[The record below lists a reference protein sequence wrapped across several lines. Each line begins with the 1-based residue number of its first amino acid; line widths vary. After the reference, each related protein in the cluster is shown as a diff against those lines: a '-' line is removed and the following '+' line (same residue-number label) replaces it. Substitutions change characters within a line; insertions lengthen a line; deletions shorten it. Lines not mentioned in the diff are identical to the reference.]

1 MPQQKEEFSLY
12 EAGHCKEEEARILSA
27 AFLRMWERPLCF
39 DPDWVGKN
47 LRLWFQGIVSTKN
60 QNTTEV
66 SSLSVNQDG
75 SPVFGFQ
82 VAIGGREKSLDKSVS
97 RC

>member
-1 MPQQKEEFSLY
+1 L
-12 EAGHCKEEEARILSA
+12 
-27 AFLRMWERPLCF
+27 
-39 DPDWVGKN
+39 WV
-47 LRLWFQGIVSTKN
+47 QGIVSTKN